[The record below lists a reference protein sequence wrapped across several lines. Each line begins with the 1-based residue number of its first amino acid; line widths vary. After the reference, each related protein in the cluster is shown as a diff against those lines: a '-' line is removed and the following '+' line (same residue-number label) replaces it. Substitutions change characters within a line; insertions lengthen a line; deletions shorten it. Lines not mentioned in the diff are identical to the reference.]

1 MSIATSHRSNIKNII
16 NRSLHKLA
24 TALFLF
30 SLLPSTYAA
39 PSQKSGVIEATYKG
53 SSMEFPLL
61 KADYQVHIQGDLAT
75 IRLEQWFKNPTNEP
89 LDATYLFPLNKDS
102 AVYAMQMQVGD
113 ELIEAKIKRKE
124 EAEQTFEQAKHD
136 GKAASLLTQ
145 HRPNMFTQRLA
156 NLMPNESIRVTL
168 QYTQHIPRID
178 QHYELVLPLVVGPR
192 YMPENLKAAKSIIDQ
207 AETHNEQIY
216 NQWELQEHPDYPKV
230 AGVNLPKSIE
240 SERVTITVRIDGGM
254 PIQTIRSQSHSIANT
269 QQNDNTREI
278 TLATGKT
285 IDNSDFILQY
295 TLGGDAVQAGLLT
308 HQDERGHFFTML
320 IEPPALPTDDQITA
334 REMVFVL
341 DTSGSMNGQPLNA
354 SKTFMRHA
362 VKQLR
367 TNDYFR
373 IIDFGSSPREYS
385 QTALP
390 ATTDNLYR
398 GIQHI
403 NNLNAR
409 GGTEIVAAIE
419 QAFKPET
426 TANTMRIVVFL
437 TDGYIGNEA
446 DVLAKINRLRGEARI
461 YALGVGSSV
470 NRYLLDEMAHAGR
483 GFTRYIDPSK
493 KAEDIA
499 ESAIQFANRLQTPVM
514 TDLEIDWG
522 DLQVD
527 SITPTTLPDLF
538 VGDSLRV
545 LGKFQPLNTTG
556 EHTVKLTGTI
566 NGKTATLPLLLSTT
580 DRNKTANK
588 NHQTEAIPL
597 LWARSQIKDFM
608 RAFNMPSYARAKH
621 LPDNATI
628 KQQVTELGLGYSLM
642 TKWTSFV
649 AVSKKIVNPN
659 AGNNKQADIPLPM
672 PKGVSSM
679 AYASSSLTD
688 HTVNYQVSH
697 NSQFAGSSAPEPSTL
712 WALLL
717 LALISGFVF
726 LRNFIRTVKVEF

>member
-1 MSIATSHRSNIKNII
+1 MSIATNRRSNMKSGLNK
-16 NRSLHKLA
+16 SLHKLV
-24 TALFLF
+24 TTLLLLALF
-30 SLLPSTYAA
+30 PATYATT
-39 PSQKSGVIEATYKG
+39 SQKSGVIEAEYKG
-53 SSMEFPLL
+53 NQVEFPLL
-61 KADYQVHIQGDLAT
+61 KSDYQVDIQGDLAT
-75 IRLEQWFKNPTNEP
+75 IKLQQWFKNPTNEA

-113 ELIEAKIKRKE
+113 ELIEAKINRRE
-124 EAEQTFEQAKHD
+124 EAEQIFEQAKQD

-156 NLMPNESIRVTL
+156 NLMPDETIQVTL

-192 YMPENLKAAKSIIDQ
+192 YMPEINQSTDKQTTTRS
-207 AETHNEQIY
+207 EQVY
-216 NQWELQEHPDYPKV
+216 NQWELQEHPDYPQV
-230 AGVNLPKSIE
+230 AGVDLPKSIE
-240 SERVTITVRIDGGM
+240 SERVTITVRINGGM
-254 PIQTIRSQSHSIANT
+254 PIQTVSSQSHSITST
-269 QQNDNTREI
+269 QENDNTREI
-278 TLATGKT
+278 TLTTGKI
-285 IDNSDFILQY
+285 IDNSDFILHY

-308 HQDERGHFFTML
+308 HQDERGHFFSML

-341 DTSGSMNGQPLNA
+341 DTSGSMGGQPLNA
-354 SKTFMRHA
+354 SKAFMRHA

-398 GIQHI
+398 GIEHI
-403 NNLNAR
+403 NSLSAR

-437 TDGYIGNEA
+437 TDGYIGNES

-499 ESAIQFANRLQTPVM
+499 ESAIQFANRLQTPV
-514 TDLEIDWG
+514 
-522 DLQVD
+522 
-527 SITPTTLPDLF
+527 
-538 VGDSLRV
+538 
-545 LGKFQPLNTTG
+545 
-556 EHTVKLTGTI
+556 
-566 NGKTATLPLLLSTT
+566 
-580 DRNKTANK
+580 
-588 NHQTEAIPL
+588 
-597 LWARSQIKDFM
+597 
-608 RAFNMPSYARAKH
+608 
-621 LPDNATI
+621 
-628 KQQVTELGLGYSLM
+628 
-642 TKWTSFV
+642 
-649 AVSKKIVNPN
+649 
-659 AGNNKQADIPLPM
+659 
-672 PKGVSSM
+672 
-679 AYASSSLTD
+679 
-688 HTVNYQVSH
+688 
-697 NSQFAGSSAPEPSTL
+697 
-712 WALLL
+712 
-717 LALISGFVF
+717 
-726 LRNFIRTVKVEF
+726 